1 MTSAPVPHAPGR
13 SGRSASGAGRRV
25 VMITSPGIEPTLSDV
40 ATNLATA
47 CAETGQRVAIVSTA
61 GLASPHEGAE
71 VEGAAPLW
79 WRSWPGSHAGAG
91 ASPEEERARLVSG
104 PLGPA
109 DVEGLLGDTGV
120 PGVSRL
126 DLRNFVGHP
135 AQVVVRMPDVL
146 AALRQVV
153 DVVILEVPSY
163 TSVHHGE
170 GLTPLADVVLVVGER
185 ETTTVEQ
192 TRRTSATLRK
202 LGAPVVGMA
211 LTGGR
216 SHNDLWG
223 ADSDLEDLEDVEDLE
238 DMEKTEV
245 VGTTEGAEVV
255 EEVAKAGKAEKV
267 DKAKKAEKADKAA
280 KAAGES
286 EAAENP
292 TRGYDVMASVPT
304 TGMAGE
310 APAARVDS
318 ETNGSA
324 VTHARSEA

>member
-1 MTSAPVPHAPGR
+1 MTSAPVPHAPGG
-13 SGRSASGAGRRV
+13 SGHAAGGAGRRV

-40 ATNLATA
+40 ATNLATV

-79 WRSWPGSHAGAG
+79 WRSWPGSPAGAG

-104 PLGPA
+104 PLVPT

-146 AALRQVV
+146 AALREVV

-216 SHNDLWG
+216 THNDLWG
-223 ADSDLEDLEDVEDLE
+223 ADSDVEDVE
-238 DMEKTEV
+238 KTEDA
-245 VGTTEGAEVV
+245 GTTEEVEGV
-255 EEVAKAGKAEKV
+255 EEVAKPGKAQKA
-267 DKAKKAEKADKAA
+267 DKAKKAEKADTSA
-280 KAAGES
+280 KAEAES
-286 EAAENP
+286 GAAEEP
-292 TRGYDVMASVPT
+292 TEGHNVTAPVPI
-304 TGMAGE
+304 TGTAGE
-310 APAARVDS
+310 APAARADS

>member
-1 MTSAPVPHAPGR
+1 
-13 SGRSASGAGRRV
+13 
-25 VMITSPGIEPTLSDV
+25 MITSPGIEPTLSDV
-40 ATNLATA
+40 ATNLATV

-79 WRSWPGSHAGAG
+79 WRSWPGSPAGAG

-104 PLGPA
+104 PLVPA

-146 AALRQVV
+146 AALREVV

-216 SHNDLWG
+216 TRNDLWG
-223 ADSDLEDLEDVEDLE
+223 ADSDVEDA
-238 DMEKTEV
+238 EKTEDA
-245 VGTTEGAEVV
+245 GTTEEV
-255 EEVAKAGKAEKV
+255 EEVAKAGKAEKA
-267 DKAKKAEKADKAA
+267 DKGKKAGKAEKSDKAEA
-280 KAAGES
+280 ESGAARES
-286 EAAENP
+286 TE
-292 TRGYDVMASVPT
+292 GHDVTEPVPI
-304 TGMAGE
+304 TGLAGE
-310 APAARVDS
+310 APAARADS